1 MSRTESKPA
10 ASPAPLRS
18 HLIEEILDGV
28 GDGQGA
34 ASARSNDPT
43 FVRKCPSVALYAVKA
58 SIGPARYGFDFE
70 TVEILRMPQAGLVID
85 LPPRASYG
93 FSILQGAAIIVWRR
107 RNPNDKDGPETPE
120 EFEKRVGKIT
130 LNKPGSRFPIEFKPA
145 KHEPDDEDGPHRD
158 RAFWGFLPGKHG
170 GETLP
175 NDFFVGSAF
184 RVTLIA
190 RTDDVLMAVFSS
202 EGPGEDTGSAPYKP
216 VVS

>member
-10 ASPAPLRS
+10 PSPAPLRS

-28 GDGQGA
+28 VAEQTA
-34 ASARSNDPT
+34 ASTKSADQNSI
-43 FVRKCPSVALYAVKA
+43 RKCPSVALYAVKA

-70 TVEILRMPQAGLVID
+70 TAEILRMPKAGLVID

-107 RNPNDKDGPETPE
+107 RNPNDKDGPETVE

-130 LNKPGSRFPIEFKPA
+130 LNKPDHNYPVWFDPA
-145 KHEPDDEDGPHRD
+145 KHERDDEDGPHAD
-158 RAFWGFLPGKHG
+158 RAFWGFLPGEHG
-170 GETLP
+170 GETP
-175 NDFFVGSAF
+175 KNDFFVGSAF

-202 EGPGEDTGSAPYKP
+202 EGPGEGTGSAPYKP